1 MENASLANAS
11 LALGQTAAALQPA
24 PAAVLA
30 PIVAAC
36 VVAVVG
42 AASAGL
48 LHSPLPARSSAAAA
62 DAAGAAGA
70 AGRRDEKKRAI
81 SWAEFKAHSGGGK
94 ARAWREGPLWIAI
107 HGKVYDIGG
116 FAASHPGGP
125 LITSMAGRDAS
136 DVFMA
141 MHMPRVQSRLP
152 PLCVGELTDAPP
164 PKPVTRDYRAL
175 RTRLWKE
182 GWFEADLGYVA
193 WKDCLTAGIF
203 LLGLLAVNCAPS
215 AFGRVGT
222 PPASL
227 PPTPSPAC
235 SPTVRLVQ
243 LLLTLALSLSG
254 WRDRDRF
261 VAAAGGLRRPRR
273 RPPRRRTPK
282 ARRRFQ
288 PVGLA
293 AVSYPPPFFSRRC
306 PYPFPDRVALF

>member
-48 LHSPLPARSSAAAA
+48 LHSPLPARSSAPA

-116 FAASHPGGP
+116 FVASHPGGP

-152 PLCVGELTDAPP
+152 SLCVGELTDAPP

-227 PPTPSPAC
+227 PTTPSPAS
-235 SPTVRLVQ
+235 SPTVRTCSASAHPCAVAQ
-243 LLLTLALSLSG
+243 WLAGSRSVCRCSRWPSSPTTPATAASHTQSPEAISTCGAGCSELPAAFFLSPMSI
-254 WRDRDRF
+254 
-261 VAAAGGLRRPRR
+261 
-273 RPPRRRTPK
+273 
-282 ARRRFQ
+282 
-288 PVGLA
+288 
-293 AVSYPPPFFSRRC
+293 SIS
-306 PYPFPDRVALF
+306 